1 MATNAAIMTL
11 LGRAVVAIA
20 LLIAPEALAETTAFA
35 VRLAGRGATAR
46 IVIDADAPMEFKV
59 FSLSGPDRIVIDLDA
74 TTWRL
79 TEPALA
85 IELGPVKGLRTG
97 QFSTSTARL
106 VIDLA
111 APTTLRQSFAL
122 PPSGSARFRLVIDL
136 GPGGTAVPPLD
147 FTEQIAAALGVAE
160 PSVAALGAA
169 EPATQPMAV
178 LAPIP
183 EPSPRIATVSDAAE
197 ATEPT
202 QPVLAL
208 VAAPTATVSAAI
220 PAPLPRT
227 KPTLA
232 RPLIVIDPGHGGD
245 DPGAIARDGTFE
257 KDLTLAAARDLR
269 DALVAS
275 GRYDVRLTRDRDVF
289 LSLAKR
295 VAMARR
301 EGADLFLSLHCDALD
316 DPAVHGATVYTVSE
330 TASDREAQALAAKEN
345 EADQIGGISF
355 VAATY
360 DDQTADILID
370 LTRRDTM
377 NASARFAE
385 LLRLEVGE
393 VAQLRRNSHRFAGFK
408 VLKAPDVPSVLFEM
422 GYVSNAKDL
431 AMIKAKSQR
440 KPVLQALVRAMDRY
454 FERVTAMQVP

>member
-1 MATNAAIMTL
+1 VATKAAITTL
-11 LGRAVVAIA
+11 LGRAILAIA
-20 LLIAPEALAETTAFA
+20 LLIAPEALAESTAFA
-35 VRLAGRGATAR
+35 VRLAGHGETAR
-46 IVIDADAPMEFKV
+46 IVIDADAPMEFKA

-79 TEPALA
+79 AEPAPA
-85 IELGPVKGLRTG
+85 IQLGPVKGLRTG

-147 FTEQIAAALGVAE
+147 FTEQIAAALGEVAPSAAPEESAQARMLAPLPE
-160 PSVAALGAA
+160 PPPRATTVPDATEAM
-169 EPATQPMAV
+169 EPA
-178 LAPIP
+178 
-183 EPSPRIATVSDAAE
+183 
-197 ATEPT
+197 

-208 VAAPTATVSAAI
+208 VAMPAVAASAPI

-257 KDLTLAAARDLR
+257 KDMTLTLARELR

-275 GRYDVRLTRDRDVF
+275 GRYDVRLTRDRDAF
-289 LSLAKR
+289 LSLSER
-295 VAMARR
+295 VEFARR

-316 DPAVHGATVYTVSE
+316 DPAVRGATVYTVSE
-330 TASDREAQALAAKEN
+330 TASDSEAQALAAKEN
-345 EADQIGGISF
+345 ESDQIGGISF

-360 DDQTADILID
+360 DAQTADILID

-393 VAQLRRNSHRFAGFK
+393 VAKLRRNSHRFAGFK
-408 VLKAPDVPSVLFEM
+408 VLKAPDVPSALFEM
-422 GYVSNAKDL
+422 GYMSNAKDL
-431 AMIKAKSQR
+431 AIIKSKSLR
-440 KPVLQALVRAMDRY
+440 KPVLQALVRATDRY
-454 FERVTAMQVP
+454 FERVTAMQAP